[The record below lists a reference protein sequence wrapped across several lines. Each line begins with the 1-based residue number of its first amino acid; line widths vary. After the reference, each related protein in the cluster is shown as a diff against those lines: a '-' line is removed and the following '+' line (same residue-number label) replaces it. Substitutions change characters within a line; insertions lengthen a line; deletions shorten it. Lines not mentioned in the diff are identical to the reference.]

1 MGQVI
6 AVDFRRSVPP
16 PHDFELVRR
25 LGRQA
30 AAVLTRHAGRAKLS
44 VDVDS
49 VSVTAEVV
57 GQFALSL
64 LASSFCPRRPAGT
77 SLREWLTTPQQRQ
90 LGLELHADVEWLI
103 DQSLATSG
111 SFGRECAVLSFSSVE
126 SVADWLRSNCLRV
139 PVERVSAGVISGWS
153 MQRVHVPD
161 EAGSQFVEV
170 TLVDAVKRY
179 GARYGA
185 RISIDLLEQEQG
197 LSRVDATVINGAVR
211 RILPKGKK
219 A

>member
-64 LASSFCPRRPAGT
+64 LASSFCPRRPAGI

-90 LGLELHADVEWLI
+90 LGLDLHPRR
-103 DQSLATSG
+103 
-111 SFGRECAVLSFSSVE
+111 GRGRLTRRRLHHALQ
-126 SVADWLRSNCLRV
+126 
-139 PVERVSAGVISGWS
+139 AG
-153 MQRVHVPD
+153 PD
-161 EAGSQFVEV
+161 
-170 TLVDAVKRY
+170 R
-179 GARYGA
+179 ARH
-185 RISIDLLEQEQG
+185 QQ
-197 LSRVDATVINGAVR
+197 
-211 RILPKGKK
+211 
-219 A
+219 